1 MLTKEELIKEC
12 ETILD
17 QIESITNIRYDMLD
31 SLIKIGK
38 YKEFRKIFEDIAKK
52 FIELEYEIGEYKD
65 DLYLSEKE

>member
-12 ETILD
+12 ETILG

-31 SLIKIGK
+31 SIIKIGK

-65 DLYLSEKE
+65 DLYLAEKE